1 MTTYATMP
9 NFGSNSNLTKE
20 DSSKYSESSEINA
33 ISEKTESGYS
43 ITRARFKQPRRRT
56 FETAFTNLRES
67 EKLELQDFE
76 EEVGGI
82 ITPFYWRNPQSLEL
96 ILVQFM
102 EPLKFSYSGTGV
114 SRRWNV
120 SGIKLREV

>member
-9 NFGSNSNLTKE
+9 NFGGNTNLTKE
-20 DSSKYSESSEINA
+20 DSSKYSESSESNA
-33 ISEKTESGYS
+33 ISEKTESGYT
-43 ITRARFKQPRRRT
+43 ITRARFKQLRRRT
-56 FETAFTNLRES
+56 FETGFTNLTEA

-76 EEVGGI
+76 EEVGGT

-102 EPLKFSYSGTGV
+102 GPLNFDYSGSGAT
-114 SRRWNV
+114 RRWDV

>member
-9 NFGSNSNLTKE
+9 NFGGNTNLTKE
-20 DSSKYSESSEINA
+20 DSSKYSESSESNA
-33 ISEKTESGYS
+33 ISEKTESGYT

-56 FETAFTNLRES
+56 FETGFTNLTEA

-76 EEVGGI
+76 EEVGGT

-102 EPLKFSYSGTGV
+102 GPLNFDYSGSGAT
-114 SRRWNV
+114 RRWDV